1 MSARASVLPGRHF
14 RARCLVSPA
23 LAIALA
29 VGSALVNVQPVEAQ
43 LSDPCSI
50 ECGLVL
56 GATSF
61 VFASGVATAVGRS
74 TGGFSTTSSGIISWT
89 SGFVVALGGGIAL
102 AGNGDRQRRAIYSA
116 GIGTLTGAIVGLAAD
131 SFSGDSSHASRV
143 AATLVGAAAG
153 ALTFGIYGAAT
164 WDEDDPTD
172 TYPIPVALFSIP
184 IGF

>member
-1 MSARASVLPGRHF
+1 MTRVLLRSLLLAGLLATAMR
-14 RARCLVSPA
+14 PA
-23 LAIALA
+23 
-29 VGSALVNVQPVEAQ
+29 EAQ
-43 LSDPCSI
+43 LSDPCSL

-74 TGGFSTTSSGIISWT
+74 SGGFTTTSSGIVAWT

-102 AGNGDRQRRAIYSA
+102 AGNGERQERAIYSA
-116 GIGTLTGAIVGLAAD
+116 GIGAVAGSLVGLAAD
-131 SFSGDSSHASRV
+131 SFSGDSSRATKV

-164 WDEDDPTD
+164 WNDDETSA
-172 TYPIPVALFSIP
+172 PVPLASFSVP
-184 IGF
+184 VGF